1 VNRDGRRESG
11 RKGDGQADIG
21 PVYAGGAILANVQSP
36 GSAQAPRLSDLLADW
51 LAQEEPRTLG
61 GLVEAFDE
69 KSFAIVFTVLL
80 SVPALPLPTG
90 GVTHVFEAIAMLVA
104 LQLVIGRRSIWLP
117 ERWKRIDLRGGTGE
131 RFTAALVRRIRWFER
146 FSHPRWA
153 VLTRGW
159 WSRTLFGALVFV
171 FSLAAF
177 VAPPFSGLDTLP
189 ALGVVVMSLG
199 VLFADFLLVATGT
212 LIGWAGVA
220 AVVGLGGIIVR
231 AVDELV

>member
-1 VNRDGRRESG
+1 MFGE
-11 RKGDGQADIG
+11 
-21 PVYAGGAILANVQSP
+21 GAILASVRSP
-36 GSAQAPRLSDLLADW
+36 GSAQVPRLSDLLEDW
-51 LAQEEPRTLG
+51 LVQEEPRTFG

-104 LQLVIGRRSIWLP
+104 LQLIIGRRSIWLP
-117 ERWKRIDLRGGTGE
+117 ERWKRIDLRSGTGQ
-131 RFTAALVRRIRWFER
+131 RFTGALVRRVRWFER
-146 FSHPRWA
+146 FSHQRWA
-153 VLTRGW
+153 VLTQGW

-177 VAPPFSGLDTLP
+177 LAPPFSGLDTLP

-199 VLFADFLLVATGT
+199 VLLADFLLVATGT

-231 AVDELV
+231 GLQDIV

>member
-1 VNRDGRRESG
+1 VD
-11 RKGDGQADIG
+11 
-21 PVYAGGAILANVQSP
+21 
-36 GSAQAPRLSDLLADW
+36 
-51 LAQEEPRTLG
+51 
-61 GLVEAFDE
+61 AFDE

-80 SVPALPLPTG
+80 SVPALPLPAG

-131 RFTAALVRRIRWFER
+131 RFTAALVRRVRWFER

-153 VLTRGW
+153 ILTRGW
-159 WSRTLFGALVFV
+159 WSRTPFGALVFV

-199 VLFADFLLVATGT
+199 VLFAYFLLVATGT

-231 AVDELV
+231 AVHELV